1 VAAASFEPV
10 SSCPILRLLLR
21 RSTDPLHS
29 SIEKQMSNVQPE
41 MEFSDLD
48 MELSEISLVPDLRKC
63 AILLDI
69 DGTILDLA
77 PSPQQV
83 WVPPGLR
90 RTLARLDGLT
100 AGAVALVSGRSLH
113 DIDLIF
119 SPLQLAAIGGHGAE
133 LRAVAGAEPTQRAAP
148 LSATL
153 KRKLASVTELGP
165 GILAEDKGYSLAL
178 HYRLALEKEDELRAA
193 VNAICAEAPRG
204 SVEILP
210 GKLVVEVKPAGVN
223 KANAVCELMGY
234 PPFAGRN
241 PIFIGDD
248 TTDEPVFGIISQF
261 GGLGFSVGRIVT
273 QVNGHFDRPESVRAW
288 LAHIAT
294 EDVGAAE

>member
-1 VAAASFEPV
+1 
-10 SSCPILRLLLR
+10 
-21 RSTDPLHS
+21 
-29 SIEKQMSNVQPE
+29 
-41 MEFSDLD
+41 

-83 WVPPGLR
+83 WVPPDLR

-100 AGAVALVSGRSLH
+100 DGAVALVSGRPLN

-119 SPLQLAAIGGHGAE
+119 APLELAAIGGHGAE
-133 LRAVAGAEPTQRAAP
+133 MRTSVGAAP
-148 LSATL
+148 IARVAPLNAVL
-153 KRKLASVTELGP
+153 RRRLAGLTELGQ

-178 HYRLALEKEDELRAA
+178 HYRLAPEKGDELRAA
-193 VNAICAEAPRG
+193 VEAICAAATPD

-210 GKLVVEVKPAGVN
+210 GKFVIEIKAGSVN
-223 KANAVCELMGY
+223 KANAVADLMTFA
-234 PPFAGRN
+234 PFAGRN

-248 TTDEPVFGIISQF
+248 ITDVPVFGAITKF
-261 GGLGFSVGRIVT
+261 GGLGFSVGRVAAE
-273 QVNGHFDRPESVRAW
+273 VNGHFEKPESVRAW
-288 LAHIAT
+288 LAHVAD
-294 EDVGAAE
+294 EGAGAAR